1 VLIVHPDSL
10 HHWGG
15 AHTGSAPFEIE
26 GSMNTPVPM
35 MEIELNAWLLYSH
48 LRTVFA
54 DTEVVSQGIDGTRH
68 WTTYGEVDRRA
79 HQLMHAL
86 DSLGLD
92 RGVPVATLA
101 WNGYRHL
108 EAYIGIPCSERIM
121 HTLNVRLSPEDLAF
135 IIGHARDRAILFETD
150 LLPVL
155 EQVHALGGLVGVE
168 HLVVLDA
175 TVPDTTLPGVVAYED
190 LIHDEPTTYP
200 TRAIDELTPMGMCYT
215 SGTTGRPKGAV
226 YTHRSTY
233 LHASAVASPAAMNIG
248 PTDTIFP
255 VVPMFH
261 ASAWGM
267 VHAGAASGAKQVFL
281 AGSAT
286 PAALASLLHDER
298 VTVTAGVP
306 TVWHG
311 LADELASLGGRP
323 PDLRAIIC
331 GGAQPPRVLIERYH
345 RDFDIPVV
353 QAWGM
358 TESSPLASIAWPKA
372 AYRDW
377 DEEHLVDQ
385 VRTRAGLPLPGMNMR
400 IQDDEGADV
409 PWDGVSM
416 GNLLIRGPW
425 VINSYLYGEGADS
438 FTEDG
443 WFRTGD
449 VAIGFPDGYF
459 TIADRTKD
467 LIKSGGEWISS
478 VDMEAAIM
486 SMPGVIEAAVI
497 AIPDPRW
504 DERPLACVVPASDF
518 VISIEVV
525 RDHLLANGFSKWQL
539 PDRLELIDEVPRTS
553 VGKYDKK
560 VLRARFV

>member
-1 VLIVHPDSL
+1 
-10 HHWGG
+10 
-15 AHTGSAPFEIE
+15 
-26 GSMNTPVPM
+26 M
-35 MEIELNAWLLYSH
+35 MDIELNAWLLYSH
-48 LRTVFA
+48 LRGIFA
-54 DTEVVSQGIDGTRH
+54 DTEVVSQGIDGARH
-68 WTTYGEVDRRA
+68 RTTYGEVDRRA

-86 DSLGLD
+86 DRLGLA

-108 EAYIGIPCSERIM
+108 EAYVAVPSTERVL

-135 IIGHARDRAILFETD
+135 IVDHARDQLVFVEAD
-150 LLPVL
+150 LVPLL
-155 EQVHALGGLVGVE
+155 EEVHALGGLSGVA
-168 HLVVLDA
+168 HLVVLDGE
-175 TVPDTTLPGVVAYED
+175 VPPSSLPNLVAYED
-190 LIHDEPTTYP
+190 LIADEPTTYP
-200 TRAIDELTPMGMCYT
+200 TRSIDELAPMGMCYT
-215 SGTTGRPKGAV
+215 SGTTGKPKGAV

-233 LHASAVASPAAMNIG
+233 LHASAVASPAGMGIG
-248 PTDTIFP
+248 PADTIFP

-286 PAALASLLHDER
+286 PVALAGLLHDER

-311 LADELASLGGRP
+311 MLDELAGLGGRP
-323 PDLRAIIC
+323 PELRAIIC
-331 GGAQPPRVLIERYH
+331 GGSQPPRVLIDRYH
-345 RDFDIPVV
+345 REFAIPVV

-358 TESSPLASIAWPKA
+358 TESSPLASVAWPKA
-372 AYRDW
+372 ASRDW
-377 DEEHLVDQ
+377 EEERLLDG
-385 VRTRAGLPLPGMNMR
+385 VRTRAGLPLPGMNLR
-400 IQDDEGADV
+400 IVDDAGAEV
-409 PWDGVSM
+409 AWDGESM

-425 VINSYLYGEGADS
+425 VISAYLYGEGAES
-438 FTEDG
+438 FTDDG

-486 SMPGVIEAAVI
+486 AMAGVVEAAVV

-504 DERPLACVVPASDF
+504 DERPLACVVPAAGSTVTIDA
-518 VISIEVV
+518 V
-525 RDHLLANGFSKWQL
+525 RDHLLASGFSKWQL

-553 VGKYDKK
+553 VGKFDKK
-560 VLRARFV
+560 VLRARFE

>member
-1 VLIVHPDSL
+1 
-10 HHWGG
+10 
-15 AHTGSAPFEIE
+15 
-26 GSMNTPVPM
+26 M

-54 DTEVVSQGIDGTRH
+54 ETEVVSQAVDGSRH

-86 DSLGLD
+86 DGLGLE

-108 EAYIGIPCSERIM
+108 EAYVAIPCSERIM
-121 HTLNVRLSPEDLAF
+121 HTLNPRLSAEDLAF
-135 IIGHARDRAILFETD
+135 IVGHARDRAILVEAD
-150 LLPVL
+150 LVPVL
-155 EQVHALGGLVGVE
+155 EQVHALGGLAGVD
-168 HLVVLDA
+168 HLIVLDA
-175 TVPDTTLPGVVAYED
+175 KAPASTLPGLIAYED
-190 LIHDEPTTYP
+190 LIADRPTSYP
-200 TRAIDELTPMGMCYT
+200 PRPIDEGAPMGMCYT

-233 LHASAVASPAAMNIG
+233 LHASAVASPAGMGIG
-248 PTDTIFP
+248 PGDTIFP

-286 PAALASLLHDER
+286 PTAMASLLHEER

-306 TVWHG
+306 TVFHG
-311 LADELASLGGRP
+311 LLDVLGSCGGRP
-323 PDLRAIIC
+323 PELRAVIC
-331 GGAQPPRVLIERYH
+331 GGSQPPRVLIERFH
-345 RDFDIPVV
+345 REFDIPVV

-358 TESSPLASIAWPKA
+358 TEASPLSSVAWPKA
-372 AYRDW
+372 AYRHW
-377 DEEHLVDQ
+377 DEPRLVDQ

-400 IQDDEGADV
+400 IQDDRGDDIA
-409 PWDGVSM
+409 WDGVSM

-425 VINSYLYGEGADS
+425 VISSYLYGEGADS
-438 FTEDG
+438 FTADG

-449 VAIGFPDGYF
+449 VAVGFPDGYF
-459 TIADRTKD
+459 TIVDRTKD

-478 VDMEAAIM
+478 VELEAAIM
-486 SMPGVIEAAVI
+486 AMPGVVEAAVV

-504 DERPLACVVPASDF
+504 DERPLACVVPATGF
-518 VISIEVV
+518 EVTLEAV
-525 RDHLLANGFSKWQL
+525 RAHLLGGGFPRWQL
-539 PDRLELIDEVPRTS
+539 PDRLELVDEVPRTS
-553 VGKYDKK
+553 VGKFDKK
-560 VLRARFV
+560 VLRARFE

>member
-1 VLIVHPDSL
+1 
-10 HHWGG
+10 
-15 AHTGSAPFEIE
+15 
-26 GSMNTPVPM
+26 M
-35 MEIELNAWLLYSH
+35 MDIELNAWLLYSH

-54 DTEVVSQGIDGTRH
+54 ATEVVSQGVDGARH
-68 WTTYGEVDRRA
+68 RTTYGEVDRRA

-86 DSLGLD
+86 DGLGID
-92 RGVPVATLA
+92 RRVPVATLA

-108 EAYIGIPCSERIM
+108 EAYIGIPCTERVL
-121 HTLNVRLSPEDLAF
+121 HTLNVRLSPEDLSF
-135 IIGHARDRAILFETD
+135 IIGHARDRAILFDAD

-155 EQVHALGGLVGVE
+155 EQVQALGGLNGVE
-168 HLVVLDA
+168 RLVVLDG
-175 TVPDTTLPGVVAYED
+175 TVPESSLPGLIAYED
-190 LIHDEPTTYP
+190 LIADEPTTYP
-200 TRAIDELTPMGMCYT
+200 ARAIDEWAPMGMCYT

-248 PTDTIFP
+248 PADTIFP

-267 VHAGAASGAKQVFL
+267 VHAGAATGAKQVYL

-286 PAALASLLHDER
+286 PAALAGLLHDER

-311 LADELASLGGRP
+311 LLDELGSLGGRP
-323 PDLRAIIC
+323 EHLRAIIC
-331 GGAQPPRVLIERYH
+331 GGSQPPRVLIERFH
-345 RDFDIPVV
+345 EEFSIPVV

-358 TESSPLASIAWPKA
+358 TESSPLASVAWPKA

-377 DEEHLVDQ
+377 EEGALLDQ

-400 IQDDEGADV
+400 ILDDDGIEV
-409 PWDGVSM
+409 PWDGESM

-425 VINSYLYGEGADS
+425 VISSYLYGEGADN
-438 FTEDG
+438 FTADG

-486 SMPGVIEAAVI
+486 AMAGVVEAAVI

-504 DERPLACVVPASDF
+504 DERPMACVVAAAGC
-518 VISIEVV
+518 EVTVEAV
-525 RDHLLANGFSKWQL
+525 REHLLASGFSKWQL
-539 PDRLELIDEVPRTS
+539 PDRMELIDEVPRTS
-553 VGKYDKK
+553 VGKFDKK
-560 VLRARFV
+560 VLRARFVG

>member
-1 VLIVHPDSL
+1 MSTQ
-10 HHWGG
+10 
-15 AHTGSAPFEIE
+15 AS
-26 GSMNTPVPM
+26 M

-54 DTEVVSQGIDGTRH
+54 DTEVVSQGVDGTRH
-68 WTTYGEVDRRA
+68 WTTYGAVDRRA

-86 DSLGLD
+86 DRLGID
-92 RGVPVATLA
+92 RAVPVASFA

-108 EAYIGIPCSERIM
+108 EAYIAVPSTERIL

-135 IIGHARDRAILFETD
+135 IIGHAKDKAILLETD
-150 LLPVL
+150 LIPVL
-155 EQVHALGGLVGVE
+155 EQVHALGGLAGVD
-168 HLVVLDA
+168 HLIVLDGK
-175 TVPDTTLPGVVAYED
+175 VPTSTLPGLISYED
-190 LIHDEPTTYP
+190 LIADEPTDYAP
-200 TRAIDELTPMGMCYT
+200 RAIDEWAPMGMCYT

-233 LHASAVASPAAMNIG
+233 LHASAVASAAAMNIG
-248 PTDTIFP
+248 PADTIFP

-267 VHAGAASGAKQVFL
+267 VHAGAATGAKQVFL

-286 PAALASLLHDER
+286 PKALAGLLHDER

-311 LADELASLGGRP
+311 MLDELGSLGGRP

-331 GGAQPPRVLIERYH
+331 GGAQPPKVLIERYH
-345 RDFDIPVV
+345 REFDIPVV

-377 DEEHLVDQ
+377 PEEHLLDQ

-400 IQDDEGADV
+400 IQSDDGVDIA
-409 PWDGVSM
+409 WDGVSM

-425 VINSYLYGEGADS
+425 VISGYLYGEGADN
-438 FTEDG
+438 FTDDG

-486 SMPGVIEAAVI
+486 SMAGVVEAAVI

-504 DERPLACVVPASDF
+504 DERPLACVVPATGF
-518 VISIEVV
+518 VVTVEAL
-525 RDHLLANGFSKWQL
+525 REHLLASGFSKWQL
-539 PDRLELIDEVPRTS
+539 PDRIELIDEVPRTS

-560 VLRARFV
+560 VLRARFE